1 MLGKR
6 PTSSRANKFR
16 TKLQIMRQS
25 FLIVNVSAEAK
36 IYYWRKKV
44 NNSNKIDS
52 NEQINSDNM
61 NKLNSKSSK

>member
-6 PTSSRANKFR
+6 PKSSRANKFR

-25 FLIVNVSAEAK
+25 FLIVNVSEAK